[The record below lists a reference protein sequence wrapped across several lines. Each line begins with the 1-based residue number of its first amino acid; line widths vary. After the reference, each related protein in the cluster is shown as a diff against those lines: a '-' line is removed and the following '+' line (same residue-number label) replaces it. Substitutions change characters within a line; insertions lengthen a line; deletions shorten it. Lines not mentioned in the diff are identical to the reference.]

1 MLKTPRTV
9 TPRGEDGEIIHN
21 PFCPALA
28 AIGDGEFLLVCHWER
43 AVFSYF
49 HEANYPQDNESIISV
64 GAE

>member
-9 TPRGEDGEIIHN
+9 TPRGEDGGNLHN

-28 AIGDGEFLLVCHWER
+28 AIGDGEFLLVWNGER
-43 AVFSYF
+43 AVLSYF
-49 HEANYPQDNESIISV
+49 HGANYPQDNESIISV